1 MILNYTTKVDSAK
14 TVAQIQS
21 ILGAKGAT
29 HVSVD
34 YMNGKATAVVFG
46 LWIGNGIVNFR
57 LPCNIQGVSQ
67 TMKKMRPGAGIWRDT
82 AQCERIAW
90 RIVKDWVE
98 AQMALVEAQQAE
110 LGEVF
115 LPYAINATGET
126 FFQAFKGKQLAL
138 GSGSESVA

>member
-1 MILNYTTKVDSAK
+1 MPILNYTTKVDSAK

-21 ILGAKGAT
+21 ILGSKGAT

-34 YMNGKATAVVFG
+34 YDSGKARAVTFG
-46 LWIGNGIVNFR
+46 LRLDEANLNFR
-57 LPCNIQGVSQ
+57 LPCNVDGVKRALIRE
-67 TMKKMRPGAGIWRDT
+67 KKMTAARDI

-110 LGEVF
+110 MSEVF
-115 LPYAINATGET
+115 LPYAIHSSGQTLFNAL
-126 FFQAFKGKQLAL
+126 KNRQLQL
-138 GSGSESVA
+138 GSGK